1 MVFGIMNAKNK
12 INMFFEFLVNLVE
25 FLILFLNQT
34 DPSNLLNKVVNS
46 KDVFCVYIVFKN

>member
-12 INMFFEFLVNLVE
+12 IDMFFEFLVNLVE

>member
-1 MVFGIMNAKNK
+1 MVFGIMNTKNK

>member
-12 INMFFEFLVNLVE
+12 IDMFFEFLVNLVE

-46 KDVFCVYIVFKN
+46 KDVFCVYIVLKN